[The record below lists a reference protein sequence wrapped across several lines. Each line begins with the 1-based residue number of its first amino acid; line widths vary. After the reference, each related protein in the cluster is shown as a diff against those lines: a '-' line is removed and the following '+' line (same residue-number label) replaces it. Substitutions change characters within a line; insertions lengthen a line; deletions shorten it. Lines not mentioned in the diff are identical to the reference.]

1 MSAREDNGHNTHT
14 EVRAAARRKS
24 ALLVIVMALGL
35 GSVVAVSRWIE
46 THRPPADAALEEEK
60 LYVTGA
66 AARRMSL
73 GFNGLIADWYW
84 MRSLQY
90 VGRKIINHPGDV
102 QLDDL
107 QSLDLKLLYPLL
119 DTATTLDPQ
128 FKAAYEYGGV
138 VLPAINDE
146 DAIRLLKKGME
157 NNPAYWRFHQYL
169 GYIYWKRGDY
179 KAASAV
185 YGEGARIPGAPQW
198 MQQMS
203 ARMQAEGG
211 SRALAR
217 EMYGRMMNESD
228 DEQVREMAAR
238 RILQSYSFDQRDAIR
253 RVLEEFKQRHGRCVS
268 DWREVAPQLAAAQ
281 LPDNARLQL
290 DSAGAPLD
298 PAGTAYFLVK
308 DGCDVDLDP
317 RSKVPYQ

>member
-1 MSAREDNGHNTHT
+1 MSTHDTDNNTHS

-24 ALLVIVMALGL
+24 ALLLLVVTLGL
-35 GSVVAVSRWIE
+35 GSVVAVSHWIE
-46 THRPPADAALEEEK
+46 THRPPVDVAMEEEK

-90 VGRKIINHPGDV
+90 VGRKIINHPGEL

-107 QSLDLKLLYPLL
+107 QARDLKLLYPLL

-128 FKAAYEYGGV
+128 FEAAYEYGGV

-146 DAIRLLKKGME
+146 DAIRLLKKGIE
-157 NNPAYWRFHQYL
+157 NNPSYWRFHQYL

-185 YGEGARIPGAPQW
+185 YGEGARIAGAPSW

-217 EMYGRMMNESD
+217 EMYERIRNESD
-228 DEQVREMAAR
+228 DANVREMAAR
-238 RILQSYSFDQRDAIR
+238 RILQSYSFDDRDAIR
-253 RVLEEFKQRHGRCVS
+253 HILEDFKQRHGRCVAN
-268 DWREVAPQLAAAQ
+268 WREVAPQLSVAQ
-281 LPDNARLQL
+281 LPDNGRFQF
-290 DSAGAPLD
+290 DSSGAPLD
-298 PAGTAYFLVK
+298 PAGTAYLLVK
-308 DGCDVDLDP
+308 NGCDVDLDL
-317 RSKVPYQ
+317 RSKIPYK